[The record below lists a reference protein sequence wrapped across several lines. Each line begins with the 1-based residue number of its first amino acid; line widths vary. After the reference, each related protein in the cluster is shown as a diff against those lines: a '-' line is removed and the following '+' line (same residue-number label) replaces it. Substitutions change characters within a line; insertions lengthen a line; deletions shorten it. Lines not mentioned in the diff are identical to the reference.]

1 MFTSER
7 ANDSIDETEEKAR
20 VEARQRM
27 LAGLEIVC
35 RTGAT
40 KALVDVGQ
48 AFLRVPK
55 NM

>member
-1 MFTSER
+1 MLTSER
-7 ANDSIDETEEKAR
+7 ANDSIDEAEEKAR

-35 RTGAT
+35 RPGSM

-48 AFLRVPK
+48 AFLREPE